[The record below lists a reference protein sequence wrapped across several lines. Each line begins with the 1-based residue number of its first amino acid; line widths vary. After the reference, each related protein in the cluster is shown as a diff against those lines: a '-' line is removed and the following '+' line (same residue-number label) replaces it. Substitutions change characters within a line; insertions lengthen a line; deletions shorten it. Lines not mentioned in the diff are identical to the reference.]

1 MVFMVW
7 ILIFIIGIAIAL
19 SVLWGIALI
28 LTSKVTPSWFKGVLI
43 FGILFLPIF
52 IVSENTQF
60 FLVPLFILW
69 GVLGYIPVMSFADK
83 IVQAVSQDAS
93 QVVTILVVY
102 VVYIIIGALIG
113 LIYDY
118 VKSRRRGVIV

>member
-1 MVFMVW
+1 MVW

-52 IVSENTQF
+52 IVSEN
-60 FLVPLFILW
+60 
-69 GVLGYIPVMSFADK
+69 
-83 IVQAVSQDAS
+83 SQS
-93 QVVTILVVY
+93 
-102 VVYIIIGALIG
+102 
-113 LIYDY
+113 
-118 VKSRRRGVIV
+118 